1 MSLVVT
7 YSYAFSSRDRS
18 IGAISRAALA
28 CAFSSLHPSSSMAQ
42 AVSACRTSFSTALAR
57 SWFPLTTSVSTMSR
71 STLSPP
77 MASMIFSYRFFW
89 LSVKHTSGFVTTW
102 MSSPLSARY
111 AALTASFCARL
122 SASCFGP
129 WLEASMSSVPVSTLP
144 RAKAPLAVWRLNC
157 ASSVFSFM
165 AWSAFTL
172 YSTFGLVGVQASEP
186 YTRLARLAC
195 GSMLSG
201 PNTSEMGPYLLCPFR
216 AFTTAME
223 GEGIPPRSSASRRFS
238 SVRLCT
244 ATSSLLSFTSTGLAS
259 WNRVVFFTGSSVRPF
274 STLTL
279 LTFPSE

>member
-1 MSLVVT
+1 M
-7 YSYAFSSRDRS
+7 
-18 IGAISRAALA
+18 GAISRAALA
-28 CAFSSLHPSSSMAQ
+28 CAFSSLHPSSSIAQ

-77 MASMIFSYRFFW
+77 IASMIFSYRFFW
-89 LSVKHTSGFVTTW
+89 LSVNRTSGFVTTW

-111 AALTASFCARL
+111 AALTASFWARL
-122 SASCFGP
+122 SASCFGL
-129 WLEASMSSVPVSTLP
+129 WLEASMFSVPVSTLP

-186 YTRLARLAC
+186 YTRFARLAI
-195 GSMLSG
+195 GSILSG
-201 PNTSEMGPYLLCPFR
+201 PNTSEMGPYWLCPSW

-244 ATSSLLSFTSTGLAS
+244 ATSSLVSFTSTGLAS
-259 WNRVVFFTGSSVRPF
+259 WNRVVFFTGSSVRAF